1 MRNFKVLRTLLLSS
15 ALIAPAALLAQQA
28 EEKST
33 TTTTTT
39 TTETNRYFD
48 PTYKEYHVWN
58 SNEDRAYHMYIE
70 QTHRTY
76 EDFPKVKVTEQT
88 EYWKWR
94 HDHPDKV
101 IFKSETTEEPNK

>member
-1 MRNFKVLRTLLLSS
+1 MRSFKVLSTLLLSG
-15 ALIAPAALLAQQA
+15 ALVALQQA
-28 EEKST
+28 ERST

-39 TTETNRYFD
+39 TTETHRYYD
-48 PTYKEYHVWN
+48 PTYKEYHVWD
-58 SNEDRAYHMYIE
+58 SKEDRAYHMYVE
-70 QTHRTY
+70 QTHRNY

-101 IFKSETTEEPNK
+101 IFKSETEEPNR